1 MFGRN
6 RELRGGLRRV
16 SDVNSQIF
24 TVIPALLLPEGAYN
38 PVGNA
43 QKASRTG
50 RKTELTVMCTSC
62 SEYPKPHYK
71 QA

>member
-6 RELRGGLRRV
+6 GELRGGLRQV

-24 TVIPALLLPEGAYN
+24 TIIPALLLPEGAYN

-43 QKASRTG
+43 QKRQERTE
-50 RKTELTVMCTSC
+50 RWN
-62 SEYPKPHYK
+62 
-71 QA
+71 